1 MPFLSIVGRSG
12 LSTIPVDEI
21 VGGVTDEIVA
31 VWRSDTSR
39 GMYEKPM
46 WDAMLADMKKAG
58 ITLDAA
64 NQSAKADVAV
74 VAGPAAPSLK

>member
-21 VGGVTDEIVA
+21 VA

-39 GMYEKPM
+39 GKYKKPM

-58 ITLDAA
+58 KITVDAA

-74 VAGPAAPSLK
+74 VAGPARAPSLK

>member
-12 LSTIPVDEI
+12 LSTIPV
-21 VGGVTDEIVA
+21 DEIVA